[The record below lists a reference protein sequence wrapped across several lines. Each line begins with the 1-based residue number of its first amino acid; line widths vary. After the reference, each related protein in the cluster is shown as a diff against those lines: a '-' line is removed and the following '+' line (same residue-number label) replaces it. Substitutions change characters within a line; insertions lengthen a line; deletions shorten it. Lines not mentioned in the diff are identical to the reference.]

1 MGKHKSFI
9 LLGAAV
15 LIALIT
21 TVLIVRVLQRKAYEK
36 DRASIETQPIAVAVV
51 DLAWGTSLAKEMI
64 KVVPFPKEYVM
75 PGCFSSAETLAGRVL
90 IYPVKM
96 NEPIFESRLA
106 PQTIQT
112 GGVAALISPKKRAV
126 AVKVDKIIGVSGFI
140 HAGNRVDVLVTLASG
155 RSLTP
160 ITKIVLENIL
170 VLAVGPDL
178 EKKGK
183 EPTPVDVITL
193 EVTPEEAEKLALSAT
208 EGKVQLALRNFND
221 TGDVLTRGITVPTLL
236 ASYTGTSPEHK
247 NVETARKP
255 KGARPSAS
263 ASASAPAPS
272 PSAPARSAGM
282 VVELIKGGKV
292 QEVKFERSE

>member
-1 MGKHKSFI
+1 MGKRRSFI
-9 LLGAAV
+9 LLGVAV

-21 TVLIVRVLQRKAYEK
+21 TALIVRVVQRKAEEK
-36 DRASIETQPIAVAVV
+36 GRASIETQPIAVAMV
-51 DLAWGTSLAKEMI
+51 DLAWGTSLTKEVI

-75 PGCFSSAETLAGRVL
+75 PGCFSTPEALAGRVL
-90 IYPVKM
+90 VYPVKM

-106 PQTIQT
+106 PETIKT

-140 HAGNRVDVLVTLASG
+140 HAGNRVDVLVTLVSA
-155 RSLTP
+155 RSSNP

-170 VLAVGPDL
+170 VLAVGPDV

-208 EGKVQLALRNFND
+208 EGKVQLALRNYND
-221 TGDVLTRGITVPTLL
+221 TSDVHTRGVTVPTLL
-236 ASYTGTSPEHK
+236 TSYSGAPPERK
-247 NVETARKP
+247 AMETAGKP
-255 KGARPSAS
+255 KGVKSSAS
-263 ASASAPAPS
+263 SSAASSAAST
-272 PSAPARSAGM
+272 RSAGM
-282 VVELIKGGKV
+282 VVELVKGGKV